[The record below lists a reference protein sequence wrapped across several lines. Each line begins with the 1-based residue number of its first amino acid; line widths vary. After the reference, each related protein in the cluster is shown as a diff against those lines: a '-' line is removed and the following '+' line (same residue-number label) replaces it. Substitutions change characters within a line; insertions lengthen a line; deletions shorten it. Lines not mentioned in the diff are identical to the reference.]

1 MTDRLS
7 PVAAALAAPTFAAP
21 ALAAAEPQGAPA
33 GPEGSLS
40 AVPLLIALNAFFV
53 AAEYAVVALRPAQVE
68 AMRAAGHRRTAEAI
82 ESLKSRPAEAIGTI
96 QVCITMTNLLLG
108 WVGEPAMSA
117 LLMSAFAPLAHL
129 SPTVVAAVAVVIS
142 FVLVTLL
149 TVVFSELLP
158 KALTLKYA
166 TVAGRLTAVPVLGIR
181 RAVQPL
187 VWMMNHTADLV
198 TRPLGL
204 GSVKDLEES
213 RVTADEI
220 RHMATQAATE
230 GALTP
235 TESSIVQA
243 ALLMGRRRA
252 KEVVVPRTR
261 VAYLDLHWTMDRNR
275 AVMNEHLYSRL
286 PLCDGGLDHVVGVLH
301 TKEFLTA
308 YNADGD
314 VSVLRLIARPPTFA
328 PEQATLDNLLATF
341 HEDKTQMVFLVD
353 EHGGVEGIVTLK
365 DVVDELVGEIQAR

>member
-1 MTDRLS
+1 MNDGLL
-7 PVAAALAAPTFAAP
+7 PVAAP
-21 ALAAAEPQGAPA
+21 LAAAES
-33 GPEGSLS
+33 EGSLS

-53 AAEYAVVALRPAQVE
+53 AAEYAVVALRPAQIE
-68 AMRAAGHRRTAEAI
+68 GLRSAGHRRTAAAI

-117 LLMSAFAPLAHL
+117 VLLAAFAPLAHL
-129 SPTVVAAVAVVIS
+129 SPTVVGGVALVCS

-166 TVAGRLTAVPVLGIR
+166 GAAARLTAVPVLGIR
-181 RAVQPL
+181 WVVRPL
-187 VWMMNHTADLV
+187 VWVMNHTADLV

-204 GSVKDLEES
+204 GSVKDLEET
-213 RVTADEI
+213 RVTADEV
-220 RHMATQAATE
+220 RHMAYQAASE

-235 TESSIVQA
+235 TEGSIVQA

-252 KEVVVPRTR
+252 KEVVVPRR
-261 VAYLDLHWTMDRNR
+261 DVAYLDLNWDMDRNR
-275 AVMNEHLYSRL
+275 GVMNEHLYSRL
-286 PLCDGGLDHVVGVLH
+286 PLCEGGLDHVVGVLH

-308 YNADGD
+308 YHAAGD
-314 VSVLRLIARPPTFA
+314 ISVLRLIAHPPTFV
-328 PEQATLDNLLATF
+328 PELATLDNLLATF
-341 HEDKTQMVFLVD
+341 HEAKTQMVFLVD

-365 DVVDELVGEIQAR
+365 DVVDELVGEVQGR